1 LQLKKKI
8 IPKTP
13 ISILKKL
20 VTTVLAFWIT
30 FTLYA
35 QDTVYFSKPSSS
47 PYSKKTKRS
56 SEKNI
61 LKIAPLSFI
70 SGYIPLYFEREITP
84 FFSLQAGIG
93 ITTKNYLKQW
103 ANNLD
108 FSKNIT
114 TQNTW
119 NTPGNEGNENYYN
132 GNDYTHRS
140 SSIGYYFSIQP
151 RIYFENEGMDG
162 AFFGISYDRFRYNT
176 FSDKIVNGSMGQDGN
191 PVFSNERYKEYEN
204 ISDISAIFGT
214 QTLYEHIALEYSL
227 GIALRN
233 VSSRQ
238 YAYTYDNSTGK
249 YIDGYS
255 DQKKTTPAITISIKV
270 GYHY

>member
-1 LQLKKKI
+1 
-8 IPKTP
+8 
-13 ISILKKL
+13 
-20 VTTVLAFWIT
+20 
-30 FTLYA
+30 
-35 QDTVYFSKPSSS
+35 
-47 PYSKKTKRS
+47 
-56 SEKNI
+56 
-61 LKIAPLSFI
+61 
-70 SGYIPLYFEREITP
+70 
-84 FFSLQAGIG
+84 
-93 ITTKNYLKQW
+93 
-103 ANNLD
+103 
-108 FSKNIT
+108 
-114 TQNTW
+114 
-119 NTPGNEGNENYYN
+119 
-132 GNDYTHRS
+132 
-140 SSIGYYFSIQP
+140 
-151 RIYFENEGMDG
+151 MDG
-162 AFFGISYDRFRYNT
+162 AFIGISYDRFRYNT

-238 YAYTYDNSTGK
+238 YAYTYDNSNGK